1 MKKTGNLLLEID
13 KMVLDAV
20 NNGAKLLLPTENL
33 FPKSIVEAGVGGNS
47 TIILFCFVDQ
57 QFLSNIKQFWLST

>member
-1 MKKTGNLLLEID
+1 MKETGNLLLEID

-33 FPKSIVEAGVGGNS
+33 FPKSIVEAGVGG
-47 TIILFCFVDQ
+47 IQQLFYFV
-57 QFLSNIKQFWLST
+57 L

>member
-1 MKKTGNLLLEID
+1 MKETGNLLLEID

-33 FPKSIVEAGVGGNS
+33 FPKSIVEAGVSGTHQS
-47 TIILFCFVDQ
+47 FCFV
-57 QFLSNIKQFWLST
+57 L